1 MKAVCLSSLESNVPR
16 PGDDA
21 DAQPEQV
28 GEGSVMENFQ
38 ADGMVYYI
46 DEESG
51 DVFVRG
57 EDEEELEVFRARVS
71 NHPYLTNMSYY

>member
-1 MKAVCLSSLESNVPR
+1 MKAVCLSSLESNH
-16 PGDDA
+16 PGLGHEEH
-21 DAQPEQV
+21 QEQV
-28 GEGSVMENFQ
+28 EEGTVMEHFE

-57 EDEEELEVFRARVS
+57 EDEEELEIFRARVS
-71 NHPYLTNMSYY
+71 NHSYLIGASYY

>member
-1 MKAVCLSSLESNVPR
+1 
-16 PGDDA
+16 
-21 DAQPEQV
+21 
-28 GEGSVMENFQ
+28 MENFQ